1 MASMLWETLSAARDL
16 GRLHDIASILIRYG
30 FSDVVRRLGMANALE
45 RAGKVLHWKEVGELT
60 QLTPPARVR
69 RALEEMGTTFIKLGQ
84 ILATRMDLFSP
95 EWIAEFEKL
104 QDHAPSVP
112 FAQIKQ
118 QLQEDLGTSLE
129 NIFAELV
136 SKPLAAASI
145 AQVHR
150 ARLLNGDE
158 VIIKV
163 RRPGIRPVV
172 EADLRLLRRL
182 AKIIEAD
189 FPEMRRFKPREV
201 VRQFTLSLR
210 RELDLAAECRNA
222 ERIAG
227 NFAAHPEI
235 VIPKVYWEWTSE
247 RVNVQEAIN
256 GIPGRD
262 LESID
267 QSGLD
272 RKILAQRGAQAVL
285 KMILED
291 GFFHADPHQ
300 GNIFYLPENR
310 IALIDFGMVGR
321 LSAERRTQVVDLLHG
336 LVEKETERVVEVML
350 DWAGAINIDLG
361 SLKLEIEDLVDQYHG
376 VPLKELS
383 ISTMLADLTT
393 LLRDY
398 QLALPPDLTLLTKSL
413 ISLEGMGHQLN
424 PEFDLVTEFS
434 PFLRRALLARYAPDA
449 LAKKG
454 WQVVAGG
461 LDILTGLPQDLRH
474 LLRSAR
480 SGRLQVH
487 VDVTRLQHFG
497 NQLDRATSRL
507 TMGVVIAALIIG
519 SSIVMTVEHGPK
531 LLGLPLFGLLGFTGA
546 AIAGI
551 WLLISIRRSGRN
563 S

>member
-150 ARLLNGDE
+150 ASLQNGDE